1 MAYEFIKNGKAAD
14 TGCSGSPNSKTS
26 RCRLSSDGDA
36 YGVIRLADVG
46 LLKSV
51 SNPNTLI
58 SILYFHSPWTRTAHD
73 LFVTRLINATWKV
86 KGQWSKLIA
95 TAKWSRSSVY
105 VRQAIVTSPCYRRV
119 TVSACIVCCWVVAM
133 GSCFVPAVWVAA
145 FHRILFPSCYM
156 LLCSVWRSL
165 LAIGWYFLFDVVS

>member
-1 MAYEFIKNGKAAD
+1 MFRIPKFKNQSMQIIIRRRCLRRHQ
-14 TGCSGSPNSKTS
+14 TRRRGSTE
-26 RCRLSSDGDA
+26 
-36 YGVIRLADVG
+36 
-46 LLKSV
+46 
-51 SNPNTLI
+51 I
-58 SILYFHSPWTRTAHD
+58 SIKPKHTYFHSLCEPNSPWTRTAHD

-95 TAKWSRSSVY
+95 AAKWSRSSVY
-105 VRQAIVTSPCYRRV
+105 VRQAIVTSPCDRRV

-156 LLCSVWRSL
+156 LLCSIWRSL
-165 LAIGWYFLFDVVS
+165 LAIGWHFLSDVVA